1 MRAEII
7 SGPTFVDEALFGI
20 GLSYGLTSGMT
31 CNAAFRKSPTY
42 KQLEQVSRKLCH
54 MQGGHNKFLETV
66 TMTLDITA
74 PRYWWQEFDTY
85 RVGITKQ
92 SESTM
97 HTIMARELIDED
109 FEGGTFDHILEELNA
124 IRRDYFI
131 AEDTHDEAEKK
142 RCFMDMKNALPEGFL
157 QRRIVCL
164 NLKALQ
170 NMYMQRKN
178 HRLPEWRQFFKGI
191 AADLAAVSPYT
202 DNVLWWTFGW
212 IYNPETNTI
221 EIPETKE
228 VEILNEKEG
237 E

>member
-1 MRAEII
+1 MKTTIL
-7 SGPTFVDEALFGI
+7 SGPCHVDEALFGI

-31 CNAAFRKSPTY
+31 CDAAFRKSPTY
-42 KQLEQVSRKLCH
+42 KQLEKVSRRLCH
-54 MQGGHNKFLETV
+54 QMGGHNKFLETV
-66 TMTLDITA
+66 TMTLDIIA

-85 RVGITKQ
+85 RAGVTKQ

-97 HTIMARELIDED
+97 HTIMTRDLTDED

-131 AEDTHDEAEKK
+131 AEDANDEEEKR
-142 RCFMDMKNALPEGFL
+142 RCFMDMKAALPEGFL

-170 NMYMQRKN
+170 NMYNQRKN
-178 HRLPEWRQFFKGI
+178 HRLPEWHRFFEDIIAGI
-191 AADLAAVSPYT
+191 YDTSPYDELT
-202 DNVLWWTFGW
+202 LYYVFGND
-212 IYNPETNTI
+212 YRQ
-221 EIPETKE
+221 
-228 VEILNEKEG
+228 EG

>member
-1 MRAEII
+1 MKTEII
-7 SGPTFVDEALFGI
+7 SGPCFVDEALFGI

-42 KQLEQVSRKLCH
+42 KQLEQVSRKLSH

-85 RVGITKQ
+85 RVGVTKQ

-97 HTIMARELIDED
+97 HTIMSRELNPED
-109 FEGGTFDHILEELNA
+109 FERGINMKTWQYLIEQRSAYL
-124 IRRDYFI
+124 
-131 AEDTHDEAEKK
+131 DEKDPERKE
-142 RCFMDMKNALPEGFL
+142 RLFFTMKNDLPEGFL

-191 AADLAAVSPYT
+191 AADLAAVSPYA

-212 IYNPETNTI
+212 IYNPETDTI

>member
-1 MRAEII
+1 MKTSII

-42 KQLEQVSRKLCH
+42 KQLEQVSRELSH

-66 TMTLDITA
+66 SMTLVIIA

-85 RVGITKQ
+85 RVGVSKQ

-97 HTIMARELIDED
+97 HTIMSRELNPED
-109 FEGGTFDHILEELNA
+109 FERGINIKTWQYLIEQRSAYL
-124 IRRDYFI
+124 
-131 AEDTHDEAEKK
+131 DEKDPERKE
-142 RCFMDMKNALPEGFL
+142 RLFFTMKNDLPEGFL

-170 NMYMQRKN
+170 NMFIQRRA
-178 HRLPEWRQFFKGI
+178 HRLPEWHQLFKDI
-191 AADLAAVSPYT
+191 AADLVRLSPHA
-202 DNVLWWTFGW
+202 DNVLWWTFMW
-212 IYNPETNTI
+212 SYDRETG
-221 EIPETKE
+221 EIITDKSY
-228 VEILNEKEG
+228 
-237 E
+237 